1 MKHFEVIP
9 ECYVDTNVISTLIGS
24 DVNHRKGCNM
34 VANALSK
41 EMADR
46 FAVGIIDDDKKKP
59 SYFYE
64 FSLIASR
71 DHLALYK
78 HPCKPHY
85 FILVI
90 KAVETLLL
98 KNAELLGLDMKAYDL
113 TSNKEEFKKQTK
125 RCESNKDPRFS
136 RLTSDLRISP
146 EIKAL
151 EESIKYMVA
160 RKYNINI
167 DELKSIFLS

>member
-9 ECYVDTNVISTLIGS
+9 ECYVDTNVISTLIGA

-34 VANALSK
+34 VASALNK
-41 EMADR
+41 EMADC

-78 HPCKPHY
+78 HPARPHY
-85 FILVI
+85 FILVV

-98 KNAELLGLDMKAYDL
+98 KNAENLGLDMKAYGL
-113 TSNKEEFKKQTK
+113 TSNKDAFKKLTK
-125 RCESNKDPRFS
+125 KCESNKDPRFS
-136 RLTSDLRISP
+136 FLTRDLRISP

-151 EESIKYMVA
+151 EESLKYMVD
-160 RKYNINI
+160 RKYDVDIE
-167 DELKSIFLS
+167 ELRSIFMS